1 MPVFTKARCVAEHHT
16 KLLEATMRRRAL
28 LRLATLPAIAWPV
41 GAQAQAFPT
50 KPVTIIVPFSA
61 GGPLDT
67 LCRILA
73 EHMQGT
79 LGQSVVI
86 EDVTGAGGAIGI
98 TRVARSAADGYTI
111 ISGNQGSHITL
122 GAMQPVSFDLQRDFA
137 PVAMFA
143 TNSQLILVRKSLEA
157 ANLHEFL
164 AWVRAN
170 PGKVTDGGGYGTVAH
185 TSVLYFMQQS
195 GTTVQFVPYRG
206 ASAALQDLLAG
217 QIDMMIDQPSNSL
230 PQVLAGK
237 VKALAVTAPSRL
249 PAAPDIPTTDE
260 AGLPGFYTSVW
271 QALWVPRGTPDAAVR
286 EALADPR
293 VRQRFADLGQEIPS
307 AEQQTAHWLA
317 EFQKAEVEKWVP
329 LVKAA
334 KVKTD

>member
-1 MPVFTKARCVAEHHT
+1 
-16 KLLEATMRRRAL
+16 
-28 LRLATLPAIAWPV
+28 
-41 GAQAQAFPT
+41 
-50 KPVTIIVPFSA
+50 
-61 GGPLDT
+61 
-67 LCRILA
+67 
-73 EHMQGT
+73 
-79 LGQSVVI
+79 
-86 EDVTGAGGAIGI
+86 
-98 TRVARSAADGYTI
+98 VARSAADGYTI

-122 GAMQPVSFDLQRDFA
+122 GAMQPVSFDLLRDFA

-143 TNSQLILVRKSLEA
+143 TNSQLILVRKSLEV
-157 ANLHEFL
+157 ANLAEFL

-170 PGKVTDGGGYGTVAH
+170 PGKVTDGGGGYGTVAH
-185 TSVLYFMQQS
+185 TSVLYFMQLS

-237 VKALAVTAPSRL
+237 VKALAVTARARL

-271 QALWVPRGTPDAAVR
+271 QALWVPRGTPDAVIGTLNKAVQA
-286 EALADPR
+286 ALADPR
-293 VRQRFADLGQEIPS
+293 VRQRFAELGQEIPP
-307 AEQQTAHWLA
+307 AEQQTARWLA

>member
-1 MPVFTKARCVAEHHT
+1 M
-16 KLLEATMRRRAL
+16 MQRRSFL
-28 LRLATLPAIAWPV
+28 QIATLPAIAWP
-41 GAQAQAFPT
+41 AAAKAQAFPAR
-50 KPVTIIVPFSA
+50 PVTIIVPFSA

-79 LGQSVVI
+79 LGQTVVI

-98 TRVARSAADGYTI
+98 TRVARSAADGYTV

-122 GAMQPVSFDLQRDFA
+122 GAMQPVSFDLVRDFA

-143 TNSQLILVRKSLEA
+143 TNSQLMLVRKSLEVTT
-157 ANLHEFL
+157 LREFL

-170 PGKVTDGGGYGTVAH
+170 PGKVTDGGGGYGTVAH
-185 TSVLYFMQQS
+185 TSLLYFQQPS
-195 GTTVQFVPYRG
+195 GATVQFVPYRG

-271 QALWVPRGTPDAAVR
+271 QALWVPRATPDAVIATLNKAVR
-286 EALADPR
+286 AALADPK
-293 VRQRFADLGQEIPS
+293 VRQRFAELGQEIPP
-307 AEQQTAHWLA
+307 AEQQTASWLA
-317 EFQKAEVEKWVP
+317 DFQRAEVDKWVP

-334 KVKTD
+334 KVKPD

>member
-1 MPVFTKARCVAEHHT
+1 
-16 KLLEATMRRRAL
+16 
-28 LRLATLPAIAWPV
+28 
-41 GAQAQAFPT
+41 
-50 KPVTIIVPFSA
+50 
-61 GGPLDT
+61 
-67 LCRILA
+67 
-73 EHMQGT
+73 
-79 LGQSVVI
+79 
-86 EDVTGAGGAIGI
+86 
-98 TRVARSAADGYTI
+98 VARSAADGYTI

-122 GAMQPVSFDLQRDFA
+122 GAMQPVSFDLLRDFA

-157 ANLHEFL
+157 ANLREFL
-164 AWVRAN
+164 AWVRTN
-170 PGKVTDGGGYGTVAH
+170 PGKVTDGGGGYGTVAH

-271 QALWVPRGTPDAAVR
+271 QALWVPRGTPDEVIATLNKAVR

-293 VRQRFADLGQEIPS
+293 VRQRFADLGQEIPP
-307 AEQQTAHWLA
+307 AEQQTARWLA
-317 EFQKAEVEKWVP
+317 GFQKAEVEKWVP
-329 LVKAA
+329 LAKAA